1 MKCSRCGRA
10 LGGEDRVIVDGG
22 QVVCAS
28 CGRKKEPLVFT
39 NGRRA
44 LKAARKRAVVTG
56 YPVSITLVP
65 DEERKRVRYFV
76 KVRRRESGV
85 AILEEAESP

>member
-1 MKCSRCGRA
+1 MKCSRCGKV
-10 LGGEDRVIVDGG
+10 LGGEDRVVIDGG
-22 QVVCAS
+22 QIVCAN

-44 LKAARKRAVVTG
+44 LEAARKRAVVTG
-56 YPVSITLVP
+56 YPVSITLMP
-65 DEERKRVRYFV
+65 GEERKHVRYFV

-85 AILEEAESP
+85 AILEEAESS